1 MQVGAAQDPHCHRR
15 ADENHDMADAAPW
28 SRLRSELY
36 ALIGRNP
43 RSNRRMPAI
52 ADLEPHHQVLDIGCG
67 PGAAVRAA
75 AGSVARAV
83 GVDRS
88 EAMIDIARRRSAQFS
103 NVDFVT
109 GAAEQLPF
117 PNDDFD
123 VVWTIHAFHH
133 WEDRAAGVE
142 EVHRILRP
150 GGRFLVVESESKG
163 DHGLDRTR
171 ARTLADELLA
181 KRFAEASVSKPH
193 RQLVVAAVMPS

>member
-1 MQVGAAQDPHCHRR
+1 
-15 ADENHDMADAAPW
+15 MADAAPW

-52 ADLEPHHQVLDIGCG
+52 AGLEPHHHVLDIGCG

-88 EAMIDIARRRSAQFS
+88 EAMIDIARRRSERFA
-103 NVDFVT
+103 NVAFHT
-109 GAAEQLPF
+109 GAAEHLPV
-117 PNDDFD
+117 PDDDFD

-133 WEDRAAGVE
+133 WEDRVAGID

-150 GGRFLVVESESKG
+150 GGRFLIVESATKG
-163 DHGLDRTR
+163 EHGLDRNR
-171 ARTLADELLA
+171 ARSLADEL
-181 KRFAEASVSKPH
+181 RRRGFTEASVSKPH
-193 RQLVVAAVMPS
+193 RQLVVTAVMPS